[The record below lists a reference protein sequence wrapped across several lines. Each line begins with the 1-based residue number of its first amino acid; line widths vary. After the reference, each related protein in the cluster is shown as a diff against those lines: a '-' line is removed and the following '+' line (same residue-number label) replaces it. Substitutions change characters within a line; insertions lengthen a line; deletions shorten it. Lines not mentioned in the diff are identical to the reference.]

1 REEQGESLS
10 RLLPGG
16 VAEMVRREGGRI
28 GETAE
33 LVVTVLMSDIR
44 GYSSI
49 AELTPPV
56 TLARQLNDHRAEMNG
71 AILAQGGTVMQFVG
85 DAVMAVFGAPVPQ
98 DDHADRAVT
107 AAAAM
112 HAAQGAV
119 NGRWLEEG
127 LDPFRLGLGLSTGRV
142 AGALLGSAE
151 RLEYTI
157 VGDTVNLAQRLQQ
170 WANPGE
176 TVLSEPTYEA
186 LSVGVDAERL
196 KPASVKGRLAAVA
209 AYRIAAAGPA
219 AELAVAKATVD
230 R

>member
-1 REEQGESLS
+1 
-10 RLLPGG
+10 
-16 VAEMVRREGGRI
+16 
-28 GETAE
+28 
-33 LVVTVLMSDIR
+33 
-44 GYSSI
+44 
-49 AELTPPV
+49 
-56 TLARQLNDHRAEMNG
+56 
-71 AILAQGGTVMQFVG
+71 VG

-112 HAAQGAV
+112 HAAQAAV

-176 TVLSEPTYEA
+176 TVLSEPTYNA
-186 LSVGVDAERL
+186 LTTRVEAERL
-196 KPASVKGRLAAVA
+196 DPALVKGRQAPVA
-209 AYRIAAAGPA
+209 AYRIPAAGNSAVQP
-219 AELAVAKATVD
+219 AVAGGTAD
-230 R
+230 H